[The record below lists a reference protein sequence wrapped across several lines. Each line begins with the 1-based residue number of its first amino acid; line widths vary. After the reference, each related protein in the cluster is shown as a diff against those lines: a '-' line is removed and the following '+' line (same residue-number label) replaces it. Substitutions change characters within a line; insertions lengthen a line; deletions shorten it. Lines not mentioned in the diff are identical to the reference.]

1 MKKYDEYQNYLNQ
14 FEKSADKNF
23 RRMILIDCLGD
34 YMDELLERKNILE
47 PGSEEYRML
56 EKRRVEII
64 KLIEIVSEERRLAYI
79 HKNLQK
85 EVAG

>member
-23 RRMILIDCLGD
+23 RRMILIDCLGG

-47 PGSEEYRML
+47 PDSEECREL
-56 EKRRVEII
+56 ENRRAEII

-85 EVAG
+85 EVAE

>member
-1 MKKYDEYQNYLNQ
+1 MKKYDEYKNYLNQ
-14 FEKSADKNF
+14 MTNSVDKKF

-47 PGSEEYRML
+47 PDSEECREL
-56 EKRRVEII
+56 ENRRAEII

-79 HKNLQK
+79 HKNIQK
-85 EVAG
+85 EVEE

>member
-47 PGSEEYRML
+47 PDSEEYRKL
-56 EKRRVEII
+56 ENRRVEII
-64 KLIEIVSEERRLAYI
+64 KLIKIVSEERRLAYI

-85 EVAG
+85 EVEE